1 MENILDETN
10 VDYRPIVYS
19 VNLPENKVINGA
31 SQNALLTEAQCDE
44 LTEPN
49 KFWDGSA
56 VVEVE
61 DSE

>member
-1 MENILDETN
+1 MEEILDKDN
-10 VDYRPIVYS
+10 VDYRPLVYTCS
-19 VNLPENKVINGA
+19 LRKEKVINGA
-31 SQNALLTEAQCDE
+31 SQNAVLTEEQCDE
-44 LTEPN
+44 LAKPN